1 MNFTHSRSQAGFTL
15 IELMVALLLG
25 VVLTSGVISVFITSR
40 TSYSLNNAV
49 GQVQEGG
56 RFAMSTMQ
64 PVVSQAGYTGC
75 ANQTFSGTYAND
87 LNNPTGGPVY
97 EFGEP
102 VYGFEFTG
110 TGPGT
115 TIKDTTGTPVL
126 DGNASDWSPNLT
138 SDVTTAIG
146 GYVVKN
152 SDILL
157 VHEQLGNPAVVL
169 SPYVNTTTK
178 AIPAYASTTTAALS
192 AGDIAIVSNCNDFT
206 PFQISNSTVSPG
218 ASGIVNFA
226 NSGTPGNSGNF
237 TAKYTNDSQ
246 VAAAQTYI
254 FFVGKSSVD
263 GGYSLFEASLTADTG
278 SAAGNGLMKASSVRE
293 IVPGV
298 ENMQVLYGK
307 MVQITSTQPA
317 VYVPAGY
324 ETAAQVD
331 SDQAAWIA
339 SGHTC
344 PSYNCPWNEVI
355 AVRIALVVRSD
366 DNSIPK
372 EQMPT
377 AATSIQVMGVA
388 SGDSVNY
395 YPFLDRR
402 LHRYFIETISL
413 RNSMR

>member
-1 MNFTHSRSQAGFTL
+1 MHRTHSRSQTGFTL

-56 RFAMSTMQ
+56 RFAMGTMQ
-64 PVVSQAGYTGC
+64 PIVSQAGYTGC
-75 ANQTFSGTYAND
+75 ANQTFSGTNAND

-97 EFGEP
+97 QFGEP
-102 VYGFEFTG
+102 VYGFEYTG

-115 TIKDTTGTPVL
+115 TIKDTTGTPTL
-126 DGNASDWSPNLT
+126 DSNASDWSPNLP
-138 SDVTTAIG
+138 SDVTNALS
-146 GYVVKN
+146 GYTVKN

-157 VHEQLGNPAVVL
+157 IHEQLGNPAVMVA
-169 SPYVNTTTK
+169 PYAVTSTST
-178 AIPAYASTTTAALS
+178 ISVYASTTTPALS
-192 AGDIAIVSNCNDFT
+192 AGDIAIASNCNDFT

-218 ASGIVNFA
+218 GSGTVKFA
-226 NSGTPGNSGNF
+226 NSGTPGNSNSWS
-237 TAKYTNDSQ
+237 ASYTTDSQ

-254 FFVGKSSVD
+254 FFVGKSKVD

-278 SAAGNGLMKASSVRE
+278 TAANNGLMNANSVRE

-298 ENMQVLYGK
+298 ENMQVLYGE
-307 MVQITSTQPA
+307 MLQITPSQPA
-317 VYVPAGY
+317 VYVPTDY
-324 ETAAQVD
+324 QTAAQVD
-331 SDQAAWIA
+331 AAQAAWIA
-339 SGHTC
+339 AGNTC
-344 PSYNCPWNEVI
+344 PKYNCPWNEVV

-388 SGDSVNY
+388 AGDSVNY